1 FYFQAEDGIRDDLV
15 TRVQTCALP
24 ISGSTATSDSFTYC
38 ANNGFT
44 PAAGATAASC
54 SSSALTA
61 TVTLGASALTGNPT
75 AIAQSYT
82 AKSATYLKISSPG
95 LLYPN
100 RDPNNPPS
108 PVSTSP
114 T

>member
-1 FYFQAEDGIRDDLV
+1 MAKGDLQCLEPLELS
-15 TRVQTCALP
+15 RLGRAYGSLP
-24 ISGSTATSDSFTYC
+24 DANAGSTATSDSFTYC

-82 AKSATYLKISSPG
+82 AKSATYLKIASPG
-95 LLYPN
+95 LLA
-100 RDPNNPPS
+100 
-108 PVSTSP
+108 
-114 T
+114 